1 MFVTTEE
8 RTPLCHR
15 LLEDTRLF
23 DLKKRF
29 DEDLAAKTKAGRCP
43 ECGGRLDVANY
54 ARKPRGGPDGHD
66 LRLSFCCAA
75 EGCRRRATPPS
86 VRFLGRKV
94 YFAAMVVLATTMQQG
109 VTPARLSRLRGLLG
123 VSRRT
128 LRRWRL
134 WWAEV
139 FGRSPFW
146 QAGRGQFARSVDE
159 TQLPLFILEAMGWKN
174 DQREALLRLLRFIAP
189 VSTRPGLSSWP
200 I

>member
-1 MFVTTEE
+1 MRTKE
-8 RTPLCHR
+8 RTRLCHR
-15 LLEDTRLF
+15 LLEDARLF
-23 DLKKRF
+23 SVLQRF
-29 DEDLAAKTKAGRCP
+29 DEDLAAQTRAGRCP
-43 ECGGRLDVANY
+43 FCGGRLDVANY

-66 LRLSFCCAA
+66 ERLSFCCAV

-94 YFAAMVVLATTMQQG
+94 YLGAMVVLATAMQQG
-109 VTPARLSRLRGLLG
+109 LSPPRLLHLQELLG

-128 LRRWRL
+128 LKRWRI

-146 QAGRGQFARSVDE
+146 RSARGRLARPIERDR
-159 TQLPLFILEAMGWKN
+159 LPLALLEAMGWKEE
-174 DQREALLRLLRFIAP
+174 QREALIRLLRFITP
-189 VSTRPGLSSWP
+189 ITTRPHLHSQA